1 MLRTGFGIACAVFLG
16 TLVGCTTEVDDPGL
30 TTASGGSAAET
41 GNDTDSGTSADAD
54 DTAEPTTEGQSGTST
69 TGPKGSTTD
78 DNPSTSESA
87 GDSSSSGAD
96 PTTGNPGGCGDG
108 QVSPGEQCDGAD
120 LQGFDCASLGLG
132 SGTLGC
138 DPVMCTFDTSMCMSD
153 TGGTSG

>member
-1 MLRTGFGIACAVFLG
+1 MLRTGFGVACAVFLG

-30 TTASGGSAAET
+30 TTASAGSAAET
-41 GNDTDSGTSADAD
+41 SNDTDSGTSAGVD

-78 DNPSTSESA
+78 DPTTSESA
-87 GDSSSSGAD
+87 GDSSSSGD
-96 PTTGNPGGCGDG
+96 NPTTGNPGGCGDG

-138 DPVMCTFDTSMCMSD
+138 DDMMCTFDTSMCMSD